1 MNYSNF
7 QQFADHWNETVGH
20 DAHPPSPPRCHRRRR
35 HHYQSTCMTTT
46 TTAAAFQVHCNLP
59 YGNSKSCPEGWGAAA
74 YGYKWL
80 DWNISMSCKMGAE
93 YLRGGNDCCDEGNC
107 PRGSDYDDYFYDGS
121 GNCVNGAGWIC
132 AGIESDCSG
141 YQGVFE
147 DQFYTLANVFEL
159 DTSSASY
166 SSTWAPTGSPTPVP
180 TPGPTPLPTTP
191 VPTAIPTPQPTPLP
205 TPLPTSAPS
214 FAPTPLP
221 TSAPTLAPTNSTR
234 R

>member
-1 MNYSNF
+1 MPGGLGCCGLRLQGMGCPLPVPF
-7 QQFADHWNETVGH
+7 PR
-20 DAHPPSPPRCHRRRR
+20 PPSRPPARTH
-35 HHYQSTCMTTT
+35 TTT
-46 TTAAAFQVHCNLP
+46 SLLHQ
-59 YGNSKSCPEGWGAAA
+59 
-74 YGYKWL
+74 WL